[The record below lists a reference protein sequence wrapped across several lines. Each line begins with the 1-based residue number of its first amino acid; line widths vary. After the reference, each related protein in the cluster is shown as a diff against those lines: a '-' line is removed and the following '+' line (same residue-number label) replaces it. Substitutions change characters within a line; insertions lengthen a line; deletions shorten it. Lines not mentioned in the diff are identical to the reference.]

1 MNDDLLGRVGCE
13 QTAAPTSIT
22 WNGAC
27 TAGNPL
33 VQNTYDTTV
42 LGTQGSTDFPIGHLT
57 RSVATTYYPD
67 GTSATVTRL

>member
-42 LGTQGSTDFPIGHLT
+42 LGTQGALIS
-57 RSVATTYYPD
+57 RS
-67 GTSATVTRL
+67 GI